1 MNHFVVRK
9 SALYL
14 IWSLSVLILLIG
26 CKKDES
32 RQEAKQ
38 IIKEWVGKRIE
49 FPKDIPCT
57 VVGKEVASFQSQLL
71 FDSDYKVLLFVD
83 SAGCSDCRMRLF
95 AWRHLIQEADSL
107 FNGKLKFLFFFQPK
121 KSNPKEL
128 EIIIRRNRFEY
139 PVFVDVDN
147 RLDSLNH
154 FSKHVDYQCFLLNNN
169 NEVLLVGNPL
179 LSQPVWALFKNLI
192 SENEGKASSDKTTI
206 ESNKLI
212 HDFGAIKTDKA
223 YKSSFELKNT
233 GNLPLV
239 LYQVDAS
246 CGCTHVDWD
255 KQPVKPGQS
264 TKIAVEIKMDDAGYF
279 NKTLEV
285 FGNMEP
291 SPLLLKITGTAIN

>member
-1 MNHFVVRK
+1 MNYFVLRK

-14 IWSLSVLILLIG
+14 IWSLSVLLLLIG

-49 FPKDIPCT
+49 FPKGIPCT
-57 VVGKEVASFQSQLL
+57 VVGKEVASSQYQSL

-95 AWRHLIQEADSL
+95 EWRHLIQEADSL
-107 FNGKLKFLFFFQPK
+107 FNGKLKFLFYFQPK
-121 KSNPKEL
+121 KSTPKEL
-128 EIIIRRNRFEY
+128 ENIIRRNRFEY

-147 RLDSLNH
+147 SLDSLNH
-154 FSKHVDYQCFLLNNN
+154 FSTHVEYQCFLLNKN

-179 LSQPVWALFKNLI
+179 LNRPVWTLFKKQI
-192 SENEGKASSDKTTI
+192 SEKEEMESSDKTTV
-206 ESNKLI
+206 ELNTLV
-212 HDFGAIKTDKA
+212 HDLGKIKTKST
-223 YKSSFELKNT
+223 YKMSFVVKNT
-233 GNLPLV
+233 GSQPLV
-239 LYQVDAS
+239 LYNVDAS
-246 CGCTHVDWD
+246 CGCTLVDWE
-255 KQPVKPGQS
+255 KQPIKPGNS
-264 TKIAVEIKMDDAGYF
+264 TEIDVKFTMDNTGYF